1 VKQGIVIR
9 LLVGD
14 GALSAKMQDYVLI
27 AGCDEH
33 GAELYAEMARAE
45 GLQAIVAHEA
55 AQAPRIVAE
64 RGAPR
69 SWPW

>member
-1 VKQGIVIR
+1 MKQGIVIR

-45 GLQAIVAHEA
+45 GLQAIALCLAWKRA
-55 AQAPRIVAE
+55 AREGRAVQP
-64 RGAPR
+64 
-69 SWPW
+69 